1 MVQKKVLKMKPLTKL
16 IVKIIVIISIIVIGV
31 FGYYFYTVNRLE
43 KIGYSRVAS
52 NNILKKFK
60 LDFAIEN
67 PNNKTL
73 NRAFESS
80 DYKEKYLDYYK
91 QIKYQEQPNLIKN
104 INTLIKKDYSARD
117 ISIILSHGDDESVTE
132 FSKKDKVK
140 YLEEFYSYSFAKIKN
155 YDRYVKYMDEE
166 GDDEE
171 TTVIMVNLDLD
182 KEDYKDPVKVSD
194 KSKTVLA
201 NKHHYLGKSYVPNNL
216 VSFPEKY
223 TIDGDSST
231 KGVKEAVDAA
241 ILMIKAAEK
250 DGLKLFVNSGY
261 RSFDDQKEVYD
272 TYLSLYGQ
280 DYVNKYVV
288 NPGYS
293 EHQTGYAFDFASGT
307 SNIFRN
313 SSEYQWMIKNSYKYG
328 FCYRYL
334 KSKEDITGIKNEA
347 WHFRYVGKDIANVM
361 DKQEL
366 SFEEY
371 YAIYLDK

>member
-1 MVQKKVLKMKPLTKL
+1 M
-16 IVKIIVIISIIVIGV
+16 
-31 FGYYFYTVNRLE
+31 
-43 KIGYSRVAS
+43 
-52 NNILKKFK
+52 
-60 LDFAIEN
+60 
-67 PNNKTL
+67 
-73 NRAFESS
+73 
-80 DYKEKYLDYYK
+80 
-91 QIKYQEQPNLIKN
+91 
-104 INTLIKKDYSARD
+104 
-117 ISIILSHGDDESVTE
+117 
-132 FSKKDKVK
+132 
-140 YLEEFYSYSFAKIKN
+140 
-155 YDRYVKYMDEE
+155 
-166 GDDEE
+166 
-171 TTVIMVNLDLD
+171 
-182 KEDYKDPVKVSD
+182 
-194 KSKTVLA
+194 
-201 NKHHYLGKSYVPNNL
+201 PNNL

-280 DYVNKYVV
+280 DYVDKYVV